1 MEITT
6 EYLAEIFRE
15 YNKQYFDDELPLP
28 RFALL
33 KSYRTLGFFSCKK
46 IIGRRQLKGARIDIS
61 CRFDWDEGTLRNVMV
76 HEMIHYYLAFK
87 HIDNEITHGEAF
99 LQMSDDY
106 NKRFGLNITVEVD
119 NSKSKLASSASR
131 LAFLFA
137 KYIG

>member
-6 EYLAEIFRE
+6 EYLTEIFRE
-15 YNKQYFDDELPLP
+15 YNKLYFNGELPLP
-28 RFALL
+28 QFRLL

-46 IIGRRQLKGARIDIS
+46 IIGRRRLKGTTIEIS
-61 CRFDWDEGTLRNVMV
+61 CRFDWDESVLRDVMV

-87 HIDNEITHGEAF
+87 HIDNQITHGEAF
-99 LQMSDDY
+99 MQMSEDF

-119 NSKSKLASSASR
+119 NSKSKPSSSASR

-137 KYIG
+137 KYIW